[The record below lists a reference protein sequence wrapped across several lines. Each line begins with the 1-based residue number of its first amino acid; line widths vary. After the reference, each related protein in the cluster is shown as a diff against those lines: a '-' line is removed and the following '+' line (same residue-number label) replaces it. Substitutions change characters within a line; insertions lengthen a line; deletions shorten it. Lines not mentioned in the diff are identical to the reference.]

1 MMESL
6 SNETVHQLM
15 SKAAVA
21 PVVTIYA
28 PMHRSAA
35 PPNMTED
42 QIRLKNLIN
51 QAAHKL
57 ATLPNGERLAKAL
70 RRKYNE
76 LLSDRSF
83 WDSQTDGLLIC
94 ATPDFIRLFQ
104 LPIDTAEHVTVNERF
119 HLAPIFSLL
128 ADQQSFYTLV
138 LAQHNPRLYKADLY
152 GLHDAGLELP
162 ANLETALGIDE
173 NNQKSEQG
181 RSSSGS
187 DGDTANFNGRGGA
200 RDPRPEDRLHFL
212 RMIDEQIMKHA
223 DRSLPLL
230 LAGVDAE
237 ISEYRELSKYQH
249 ILPEHLAGNY
259 TDIPEPKL
267 FDHALRAFRQSV
279 VMHEHEA
286 VLDRYERVHGTN
298 PQLAAN
304 DDMAAA
310 AAAEEGRVD
319 TLVVG
324 MSRFTTD
331 SVRDNMEPTT
341 VLEFSDDNDDE
352 LVNQTAQLVWSSG
365 GRVVNIESEKLP
377 LNVRMHA
384 ILRY

>member
-187 DGDTANFNGRGGA
+187 DGDTANFNGR
-200 RDPRPEDRLHFL
+200 
-212 RMIDEQIMKHA
+212 
-223 DRSLPLL
+223 
-230 LAGVDAE
+230 VDAE